1 MSTDNLGDVE
11 IKTGGYDASLPMGNG
26 IQLNIVT
33 PSGGNE
39 FHGKVA
45 YAFQPT
51 KWNGDNSQGTFL
63 DLGGVPTVQDVG
75 ILDVSVGGP
84 IARDRVWF
92 FTSFRDNRIKNFIS
106 RSDEFIRRGRALVP
120 NYEDFTNDT
129 SAENWFVKVTSQLN
143 QNHNLLFSVAND
155 RTEYQQNHERIHERI
170 LYNAT
175 GGFQYTAKLNS
186 IWSTALSSQFVF
198 SYNDKSGA
206 DPDTFRDL
214 RNDVPQT
221 TVYARVGL
229 SGANLSGEDVMGTI
243 LNDGQRKYQVSSHLE
258 FKGDITYFMQGG
270 GVSHEF
276 KTGFF
281 IAPRSLYDEDI
292 QYANNGFYSED
303 RVLTDPNDI
312 TSPHI
317 AFRRQ
322 FADPVVVQIS
332 RAREKD
338 FAFYIQDQWKPIDR
352 LTLNLGLRVDWVR
365 RHDDLFN
372 LTRQSSTQ
380 IAPRFGF
387 SLMLDQDAN
396 NVIRGSFVRLHAGMT
411 GRDGPTRFV
420 TASRAAIRTEF
431 DNNLDGVFETVQQSL
446 RQTESLVAQRF
457 DPELSQ
463 PYIDEFIVAYRRQFP
478 GQVVLDIAGTL
489 KHVED
494 NFANFD
500 INGIYPAGPG
510 LPFLGFGRV
519 DPNRGRVTQQT
530 NNSWSRNNLW
540 ATDFTLTKNMTNN
553 FMLYSTL
560 GLQNHSISGD
570 WNPTDPSRFISPEKF
585 PNDRNL
591 EDTRG
596 NGDGNSL
603 TRGSGGSVHVWQDY
617 SYNFA
622 GTWDAPGGIKLSSG
636 YTLHQGRYT
645 GVVKDRL
652 AQADPT
658 YGPTRFTL
666 PNGTTQPNPLATRFR
681 IFFPT
686 RGEGQTKAPNI
697 HSLNVKIGKVFQI
710 GDSQSFEISGNITN
724 FLNNNSFYRWGSGA
738 NRIYVPR
745 TYLKVMTSLQPARAL
760 QLFLKYEF

>member
-1 MSTDNLGDVE
+1 M
-11 IKTGGYDASLPMGNG
+11 
-26 IQLNIVT
+26 
-33 PSGGNE
+33 
-39 FHGKVA
+39 
-45 YAFQPT
+45 
-51 KWNGDNSQGTFL
+51 
-63 DLGGVPTVQDVG
+63 
-75 ILDVSVGGP
+75 
-84 IARDRVWF
+84 
-92 FTSFRDNRIKNFIS
+92 
-106 RSDEFIRRGRALVP
+106 
-120 NYEDFTNDT
+120 
-129 SAENWFVKVTSQLN
+129 
-143 QNHNLLFSVAND
+143 
-155 RTEYQQNHERIHERI
+155 
-170 LYNAT
+170 
-175 GGFQYTAKLNS
+175 
-186 IWSTALSSQFVF
+186 
-198 SYNDKSGA
+198 
-206 DPDTFRDL
+206 
-214 RNDVPQT
+214 
-221 TVYARVGL
+221 
-229 SGANLSGEDVMGTI
+229 
-243 LNDGQRKYQVSSHLE
+243 
-258 FKGDITYFMQGG
+258 
-270 GVSHEF
+270 
-276 KTGFF
+276 
-281 IAPRSLYDEDI
+281 
-292 QYANNGFYSED
+292 
-303 RVLTDPNDI
+303 
-312 TSPHI
+312 
-317 AFRRQ
+317 
-322 FADPVVVQIS
+322 VQIS
-332 RAREKD
+332 RARGKD
-338 FAFYIQDQWKPIDR
+338 FAFYVQDQWKPIDR

-387 SLMLDQDAN
+387 SLMLDRDAS

-420 TASRAAIRTEF
+420 TASSAAIRTEF
-431 DNNLDGVFETVQQSL
+431 DNDLDGVFETVQQSL

-457 DPELSQ
+457 DPELGQ
-463 PYIDEFIVAYRRQFP
+463 PYIDEFILAYRRQFP

-489 KHVED
+489 KHVE
-494 NFANFD
+494 NNYASVD

-530 NNSWSRNNLW
+530 NNTWSRNNLW

-560 GLQNHSISGD
+560 GLQKHSISGD

-636 YTLHQGRYT
+636 YTLHQGRFT

-697 HSLNVKIGKVFQI
+697 HSLNVKIGKVPDRRFSVVRDFRQHHELPEQQLVLPVGVGRQPDLRSTDVPQ
-710 GDSQSFEISGNITN
+710 GDDISAAC
-724 FLNNNSFYRWGSGA
+724 SSVA
-738 NRIYVPR
+738 VVPEVR
-745 TYLKVMTSLQPARAL
+745 VLAGRLEGLTSNPRHRAENGGVGL
-760 QLFLKYEF
+760 PERFAVFPSRRSLGV